1 MVSAFIPDA
10 PFGVNGGA
18 SATLADMSVFGG
30 VDGVNDGESTLNF
43 PRPMLRELTFASR
56 HEAREDAPVRSVC
69 RLSLRVGIMVE

>member
-1 MVSAFIPDA
+1 MADA

-43 PRPMLRELTFASR
+43 PRPMLFAPFAGCLCEWGSWLNEQPFPSNR
-56 HEAREDAPVRSVC
+56 QCP
-69 RLSLRVGIMVE
+69 